1 MKWDAIDFERGT
13 ISIKRTV
20 TFTNADG
27 TYRKVEQQSAKTKS
41 SLRTLPLVGSSRD
54 YFMQVKE
61 AQELNKK
68 VCGNCYNYEY
78 DGFVFVDEMGER
90 MKMNYLTS
98 AFPKFLERHG
108 LRRMRFHDLR
118 HSCASL
124 LLANGVPLK
133 HIQEW
138 LGHSDFT
145 TTANIY
151 AHLDYSSKI
160 TSVQVMENG
169 LIMPENGD
177 FESRWKTV

>member
-1 MKWDAIDFERGT
+1 M
-13 ISIKRTV
+13 
-20 TFTNADG
+20 
-27 TYRKVEQQSAKTKS
+27 
-41 SLRTLPLVGSSRD
+41 PLVGSFRD

-160 TSVQVMENG
+160 TSAQAMENG
-169 LIMPENGD
+169 RIMPENGD

>member
-1 MKWDAIDFERGT
+1 M
-13 ISIKRTV
+13 
-20 TFTNADG
+20 
-27 TYRKVEQQSAKTKS
+27 
-41 SLRTLPLVGSSRD
+41 RTLPLIGSFKE

-68 VCGNCYNYEY
+68 VCGNCYNYQY
-78 DGFVFVDEMGER
+78 DGYVFVDEMGER
-90 MKMNYLTS
+90 MKANYLTTR
-98 AFPKFLERHG
+98 FPEILEKKG

-138 LGHSDFT
+138 LGHSDFS

-151 AHLDYSSKI
+151 AHLDYSAKI
-160 TSVQVMENG
+160 TSAQAMESG
-169 LIMPENGD
+169 LQLPEAGG
-177 FESRWKTV
+177 FTSRWSNGTSN